1 MTAKRLRI
9 IFWSLVAIGLVAALV
24 YALQPQ
30 SVLVDM
36 VEVQRQ
42 ELRVSVIDDGVTR
55 IRERYV
61 VSSPLAG
68 RLTRISFDEG
78 DSVVAGKTILTT
90 LQATDPDL
98 LDPRAVAQ
106 AQARVSAAERRL
118 EVAKA
123 EQAQAAA
130 ALSFAEQEVGRLRRL
145 ADSRAG
151 SVSELD
157 EAEYLFR
164 SRAEQER
171 AAAFNVDIAEYEL
184 QQQRAALLLT
194 APPAAAANESSIEPV
209 SMELPVLAPIT
220 GRVLRVHQES
230 STIVTPGTPLLEIG
244 DPTDLEVVVD
254 VLSQDAVRIQPG
266 NEVILKNWG
275 RGEQLTGRVR
285 RVEPSGFTKV
295 SALGV
300 EEQRVNIIVDFLS
313 PPEARPML
321 GDGFRVEARIVVWE
335 SEQVTKVP
343 TAALFRTQ
351 RGWAVFVV
359 ERGIARQRPLEIGH
373 ANALEAEV
381 TQGLVEG
388 EIVLL
393 HPSDKISEGTRV
405 QNRS

>member
-9 IFWSLVAIGLVAALV
+9 IFWSLVAIGMVVALV

-30 SVLVDM
+30 PVLVDM

-78 DSVVAGKTILTT
+78 DSVVAGKTIVTT

-275 RGEQLTGRVR
+275 RGERLTGRVR

-300 EEQRVNIIVDFLS
+300 EEQRVNVIIDLVDPVSQRMALGDNFRIDAQIIVWQEDDVL
-313 PPEARPML
+313 
-321 GDGFRVEARIVVWE
+321 V
-335 SEQVTKVP
+335 VP
-343 TAALFRTQ
+343 TSALFRVGDQ
-351 RGWAVFVV
+351 WFVFKVDQGRANQVAV
-359 ERGIARQRPLEIGH
+359 EIGKD
-373 ANALEAEV
+373 NGEQAEV
-381 TQGLVEG
+381 LKGLSAG
-388 EIVLL
+388 EQVIV
-393 HPSDKISEGTRV
+393 HPGDAVTDGVMIAIR
-405 QNRS
+405 